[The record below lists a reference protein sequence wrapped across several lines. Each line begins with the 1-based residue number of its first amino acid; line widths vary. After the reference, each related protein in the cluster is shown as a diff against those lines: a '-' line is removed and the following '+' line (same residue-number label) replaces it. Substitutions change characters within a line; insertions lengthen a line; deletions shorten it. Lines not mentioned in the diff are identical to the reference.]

1 MPEREGPEREA
12 PEREGPE
19 REGLGSL
26 ASSLS
31 QALAP
36 AFDRPEPAQSLAQEL
51 AAEVRNPDD
60 PEASV
65 RWSPDGTIGGG
76 RMMLERVSLVAV
88 RRLAAGLALP
98 WPEPCERLGR
108 ACERLGLPVI
118 GGWDV
123 GSGRA
128 RYKLYANAS
137 DASATQ
143 QRRLAEVFAW
153 RGAEPPQVLGLN
165 VAAERGGIERKVYL
179 QRPSRGALERSIGH
193 ALELPSALEKYDA
206 PTTWVASLDLTDSSA
221 ALRAVFVAAHDGAQP
236 AAERLVHALTGVRW
250 ARLAEHLP
258 FVPGPLRQVG
268 WGVDGRVTA
277 YAKPAGT
284 AAPVHALAP
293 HAIFVAGRVE
303 VGLYIEPSAR
313 TPRAFARTAQHALT
327 LRERAGRAP
336 GPWLERLGRWAQA
349 QVFESE
355 QRGGAPRLDHPPAPW
370 RCLAAERSG

>member
-1 MPEREGPEREA
+1 MPEREGPERA
-12 PEREGPE
+12 VPERAGPE
-19 REGLGSL
+19 RAVSLVSSL
-26 ASSLS
+26 ARS
-31 QALAP
+31 LAP
-36 AFDRPEPAQSLAQEL
+36 AFGGPERAQRLAQEL
-51 AAEVRNPDD
+51 TAQVRHPDD

-65 RWSPDGTIGGG
+65 RWSLDGTIRGG
-76 RMMLERVSLVAV
+76 RMMLERVSLAAV
-88 RRLAAGLALP
+88 RRLAAGLELP

-123 GSGRA
+123 GSDRA

-137 DASATQ
+137 DASAIQ
-143 QRRLAEVFAW
+143 QRRLAEVFGW

-165 VAAERGGIERKVYL
+165 VAAGGVERKIYL
-179 QRPSRGALERSIGH
+179 QRPSRAALERSTGD
-193 ALELPSALEKYDA
+193 ALVLPSALGHYEA
-206 PTTWVASLDLTDSSA
+206 PTTWVASLDLTDSGA
-221 ALRAVFVAAHDGAQP
+221 ALRAVFVAVHDGAQP
-236 AAERLVHALTGVRW
+236 AAERLVHALTGVSW
-250 ARLAEHLP
+250 ARLAGHLP
-258 FVPGPLRQVG
+258 FEPGPLRQLG

-336 GPWLERLGRWAQA
+336 GPQLERLGRWAQA
-349 QVFESE
+349 RVFESE
-355 QRGGAPRLDHPPAPW
+355 QRGVAPQLDQPPAPW
-370 RCLAAERSG
+370 RRLLVDRSE